1 MNNKNQS
8 RDITTRQK
16 YFDYCEEMDGKETAK
31 RYKKY
36 DVAVCILSNL
46 SISQKAKDN
55 FQDYFDHL
63 IAIQDYAHFDGLV
76 TGTFELMRPWIL
88 DQNRQLTCQ
97 LMEQQSENNAI
108 AQFFDI
114 IQISRYWPHR
124 SRTSICEYFCNKQPD
139 DIEKVLR
146 ILNLR

>member
-1 MNNKNQS
+1 M
-8 RDITTRQK
+8 
-16 YFDYCEEMDGKETAK
+16 
-31 RYKKY
+31 
-36 DVAVCILSNL
+36 SNL

-76 TGTFELMRPWIL
+76 TGTFELIRPWIL

-139 DIEKVLR
+139 DIKKCFEYSICDHIQLITSTI
-146 ILNLR
+146 ILTTNLMKSG